1 MNVRSIQSK
10 LRIYEE
16 DSVIL
21 RETEQHPYMY
31 KILSGSVALYINY
44 GQKDEYLVGVLAKS
58 RVFGEIGLLC
68 DKPNIYTA
76 VANER
81 TTVMTIDERNLG
93 DFIAG
98 NHVETLNIMR
108 NMANII
114 QALRANV
121 SMLSM
126 ELWSNAELKESR
138 RREINDKMQRYLRS
152 SLFLNPLYFDQKN

>member
-1 MNVRSIQSK
+1 MNVRSVHSK
-10 LRIYEE
+10 LRIYDE
-16 DSVIL
+16 DTVIL

-31 KILSGSVALYINY
+31 KILAGSVALYINY
-44 GQKDEYLVGVLAKS
+44 GQKDEYLVGILGKS

-81 TTVMTIDERNLG
+81 TTLITIDERNLG

-126 ELWSNAELKESR
+126 ELMSDAELKESR
-138 RREINDKMQRYLRS
+138 RREINDKMQRYIRS
-152 SLFLNPLYFDQKN
+152 SLFLNPPFFDQKN

>member
-1 MNVRSIQSK
+1 MNVRSVQSK
-10 LRIYEE
+10 LRIYDE
-16 DSVIL
+16 DTVLL
-21 RETEQHPYMY
+21 RETERHPYMY
-31 KILSGSVALYINY
+31 KILAGSVALYINY
-44 GQKDEYLVGVLAKS
+44 GQKDEYLVGILSKG
-58 RVFGEIGLLC
+58 RIFGEIGLLC

-81 TTVMTIDERNLG
+81 ITLMTIDERNLG

-126 ELWSNAELKESR
+126 ELMSDAELKESR
-138 RREINDKMQRYLRS
+138 RREINDKMQRYIRS
-152 SLFLNPLYFDQKN
+152 SLFLNPPRFDQKN